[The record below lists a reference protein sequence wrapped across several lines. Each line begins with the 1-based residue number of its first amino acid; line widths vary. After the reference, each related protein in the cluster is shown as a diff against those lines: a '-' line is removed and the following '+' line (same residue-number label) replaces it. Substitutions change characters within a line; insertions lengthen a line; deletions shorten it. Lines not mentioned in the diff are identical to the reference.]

1 MSLSQIVIGI
11 DFGTTH
17 SGVSWAVKT
26 REGTPNIR
34 VINDWPNPKAQN
46 ATSDKVPT
54 TISYLDGRP
63 HRWGYQ
69 TGPQEQTFKWF
80 KILLQTDHQYE
91 RKIDHVKSASKFL
104 EATGKTPEEIV
115 GDYLNFLWIY
125 TKEDISRH
133 QGDNWEEIYSTHVVV
148 TVPAIWNETAK
159 ERTLRAAKTAG
170 ISGNISLVYEPEAAA
185 LAVLHAKASEEGIQT
200 GDTFVVCDAGGGT
213 VDLISYMV
221 NGLDPLRIQ
230 EKAKGS
236 GGLCGSVYLDIEF
249 EKHII
254 ALVGKSQY
262 ENLRKRDKVKMMQ
275 DFEYNIKRCFSGN
288 SGNYT
293 VDMPGVADNP
303 ELGIDDDEVTLDR
316 QGLKSMFDLVCNQIQ
331 NLVEKQI
338 EDVQDNN
345 GRVKAVL
352 LVGGFGSS
360 KYLYNHLAA
369 CQRSSGIRVLQSTNA
384 WSAICRGATEWGL
397 EHVDAIRTSP
407 HRTNLTVTSRLSRYS
422 YGYSVM
428 TPFENDK
435 HLLSD
440 LYYDRVEG
448 VNKAKNQMRW
458 LLKRGQE
465 IEDGAEVEAS
475 VYHSIQV
482 GFWDNGERP
491 FEKRLLFSADETP
504 PTRVTDSVRELCSV
518 NYAINCNDLWLE
530 KSFKSP
536 VDKKKYRNA
545 YFKLV
550 MKLGTNIE
558 FRVFYKEKLAAS
570 CSARPPKAW
579 LDLTPDEDSL
589 TSYPL
594 CFALYA
600 LAQQVRTWRIK
611 YRLGGAR
618 WLPLFV
624 TADVSIEIIYSV
636 LRSAALE
643 KEEDEDFENR
653 WCLVQHPNQQ
663 AVAKPSIAPAKPF
676 QNGFLDATVEV
687 LQDYVS
693 RRCGEDGLGHD
704 DDVYMDWLADDA
716 FGVIDAR
723 IAQDNTILFCVRENV
738 DAIQEAEIRL
748 AWNKGTRSDEIL
760 SKFIKDAGDID
771 DQDIMFLVESL
782 AIDKDDSGEA
792 SAADL
797 EIGEAK
803 QKIND
808 WIDLEQQ
815 RGKPRWFEIRMIVEN
830 AMKNSYGI
838 SNIGPAAVL
847 TEMKDEFDEDGVMR
861 Y

>member
-26 REGTPNIR
+26 KEGPPHIR

-54 TISYLDGRP
+54 TISYLDRRP

-69 TGPQEQTFKWF
+69 VGPQEQTFKWF
-80 KILLQTDHQYE
+80 KILLQTNHEYE
-91 RKIDHVKSASKFL
+91 SRIGHVKSASKFL
-104 EATGKTPEEIV
+104 EATGKTPEKMV
-115 GDYLNFLWIY
+115 GDYLNFLWTY

-170 ISGNISLVYEPEAAA
+170 IPGTISLVYEPEAAA
-185 LAVLHAKASEEGIQT
+185 LAVLHAKASEESIQT

-236 GGLCGSVYLDIEF
+236 GGLCGSTNLDIEF

-254 ALVGKSQY
+254 ALVGMSQY
-262 ENLRKRDKVKMMQ
+262 KKLREKDRTKMMQ

-288 SGNYT
+288 SGNFT
-293 VDMPGVADNP
+293 VDLPGVADNP
-303 ELGIDDDEVTLDR
+303 ELGIDDDEITLDR

-338 EDVQDNN
+338 EDVKDNN

-369 CQRSSGIRVLQSTNA
+369 CQKSSGIHVLQSTNA

-397 EHVDAIRTSP
+397 EHIDAKLTSP

-422 YGYSVM
+422 YGYMAM
-428 TPFENDK
+428 TPFENGK
-435 HLLSD
+435 HLPSD
-440 LYYDRVEG
+440 LYHDPVDG
-448 VNKAKNQMRW
+448 VDKAQNQMWW

-465 IEDGAEVEAS
+465 IEDGAELEAS
-475 VYHSIQV
+475 VHHSIQV

-491 FEKRLLFSADETP
+491 FEKKLLFSADEIP
-504 PTRVTDSVRELCSV
+504 PTRITDSVRELCSV
-518 NYAINCNDLWLE
+518 NYRIDCSDLSRE

-536 VDKKKYRNA
+536 VNKEKYRYA

-558 FRVFYKEKLAAS
+558 FRVFYKDKLAAS
-570 CSARPPKAW
+570 CEANMSKRNK
-579 LDLTPDEDSL
+579 TYSSRDSHVVTHRSTNL
-589 TSYPL
+589 PFNCL
-594 CFALYA
+594 CMAE
-600 LAQQVRTWRIK
+600 RT
-611 YRLGGAR
+611 GC
-618 WLPLFV
+618 PVF
-624 TADVSIEIIYSV
+624 S
-636 LRSAALE
+636 
-643 KEEDEDFENR
+643 
-653 WCLVQHPNQQ
+653 
-663 AVAKPSIAPAKPF
+663 
-676 QNGFLDATVEV
+676 
-687 LQDYVS
+687 
-693 RRCGEDGLGHD
+693 
-704 DDVYMDWLADDA
+704 
-716 FGVIDAR
+716 
-723 IAQDNTILFCVRENV
+723 
-738 DAIQEAEIRL
+738 
-748 AWNKGTRSDEIL
+748 
-760 SKFIKDAGDID
+760 
-771 DQDIMFLVESL
+771 
-782 AIDKDDSGEA
+782 
-792 SAADL
+792 
-797 EIGEAK
+797 
-803 QKIND
+803 
-808 WIDLEQQ
+808 
-815 RGKPRWFEIRMIVEN
+815 
-830 AMKNSYGI
+830 
-838 SNIGPAAVL
+838 
-847 TEMKDEFDEDGVMR
+847 
-861 Y
+861 